1 MPTLLITGAGRG
13 IGLEFA
19 RQYAADGWQVIATA
33 RGPSR
38 ATALQQMAAAQPTL
52 RLEALE
58 VTDPTSIQALAQ
70 RLKGQPLDLLI
81 NNAGIYSG
89 TGAKQ
94 DASQTL
100 GTLDGDAWL
109 RVLQTNSVAPLLV
122 TQALL
127 DNLRLGATRTI
138 VMISS
143 MMGSIARTP
152 GGTYAYRTS
161 KAALN
166 MAMRCLAMDLRN
178 ENFTVASFHPGWVK
192 TDMGGSGA
200 DITPQQSV
208 TGLRQQIAS
217 LTPRDSGSF
226 LGYDGAKWAW

>member
-1 MPTLLITGAGRG
+1 MPTVIITGAARG

-19 RQYAADGWQVIATA
+19 TQYAAANWQVIATA
-33 RGPSR
+33 RDPAKAEG
-38 ATALQQMAAAQPTL
+38 LQNLAQSNPHVGI
-52 RLEALE
+52 EALD
-58 VTDPTSIQALAQ
+58 VTSTDSIAALAN
-70 RLKGQPLDLLI
+70 RLQGQPIDILI

-94 DASQTL
+94 DHSQSF
-100 GTLDGDAWL
+100 GTLDSAAWL
-109 RVLQTNSVAPLLV
+109 KVLQTNSVAPLIV
-122 TQALL
+122 TQGLI
-127 DNLRLGATRTI
+127 DNLRQGQMRKI
-138 VMISS
+138 IMISS

-152 GGTYAYRTS
+152 GGTYAYRSS

-166 MAMRCLAMDLRN
+166 MAMRCLAMDLRG
-178 ENFTVASFHPGWVK
+178 EAFTVASFHPGWVK

-208 TGLRQQIAS
+208 TGMRQQIDA
-217 LTPRDSGSF
+217 LRPEDTGCF